1 MITQE
6 TYDALKNARN
16 KLKNWKGDTKKMLFE
31 GQAQD
36 LYDLLDTTIRE
47 FEGEN
52 EMVNVPDSIF
62 LVIGEDTPDG
72 GDFNELDEVTWSK
85 ERVSY
90 KDIEYVRKDEPKV
103 KVNPWH
109 DAKTEEPD
117 LNEHVLFEVVPNA
130 VRNPPVSY
138 RAANAADRGNF
149 KRSGWK
155 PITPM
160 EVIRRW
166 AYIKDLL
173 SKGGER

>member
-6 TYDALKNARN
+6 TYEALKNARK

-52 EMVNVPDSIF
+52 EVTNVPDRVF

-72 GDFNELDEVTWSK
+72 ADFDELDEVTWSK

-90 KDIEYVRKDEPKV
+90 KDIEYVRKGV
-103 KVNPWH
+103 
-109 DAKTEEPD
+109 
-117 LNEHVLFEVVPNA
+117 
-130 VRNPPVSY
+130 
-138 RAANAADRGNF
+138 
-149 KRSGWK
+149 
-155 PITPM
+155 
-160 EVIRRW
+160 
-166 AYIKDLL
+166 AYD
-173 SKGGER
+173 

>member
-16 KLKNWKGDTKKMLFE
+16 KLKNWKGDTKKILFE
-31 GQAQD
+31 GQTQD

-52 EMVNVPDSIF
+52 EMTNVPDRIF

-103 KVNPWH
+103 KFNPWH

-117 LNEHVLFEVVPNA
+117 LNENVLFEFVPNA
-130 VRNPPVSY
+130 FRNPPVYY
-138 RAANAADRGNF
+138 RTANATDRGNF

-155 PITPM
+155 PMTPM

-173 SKGGER
+173 PKGGEQ

>member
-6 TYDALKNARN
+6 TYEALKNVRK

-52 EMVNVPDSIF
+52 EMTNVPDSIF

-72 GDFNELDEVTWSK
+72 ADFDELDEVTWSK

-90 KDIEYVRKDEPKV
+90 KDIEYTRKK
-103 KVNPWH
+103 
-109 DAKTEEPD
+109 
-117 LNEHVLFEVVPNA
+117 
-130 VRNPPVSY
+130 
-138 RAANAADRGNF
+138 
-149 KRSGWK
+149 
-155 PITPM
+155 
-160 EVIRRW
+160 
-166 AYIKDLL
+166 
-173 SKGGER
+173 